1 MPLPPLHPSRLLPI
15 TLVTITCAVLGGC
28 GRKNDDGL
36 PKIGRASEID
46 CGGKLLIMPPPPDM
60 IRSDGIHS
68 EWDSKLANSLPPKQK
83 LLGFYATSED
93 RVRIERQAPPASDRD
108 CILHVR
114 DVDIDRNV
122 TSWGLGS
129 LEDDIDDEIDQ
140 VLKDVGMQLAKT
152 LSAGSVGEDDDDKAE
167 AGADAA
173 PPAALPA
180 KPSNASL
187 LGWFGETKHSFG
199 YTIGL
204 NIDKGEGGTARTLP
218 MVTSTVVALVNGRML
233 SFQATSS
240 EGGEAARAWT
250 EKTATTWSRLAI
262 GANKEYDAPSWIW
275 RGIKLALLV
284 ALIIGIVRGTRYL
297 IRMKKQVEEEVKEEE
312 RREAAYKDII

>member
-15 TLVTITCAVLGGC
+15 TLVTITCASLCAC
-28 GRKNDDGL
+28 GNRNDNGL

-46 CGGKLLIMPPPPDM
+46 CGGKLLIIPPPPDM
-60 IRSDGIHS
+60 IRSDGIHPA
-68 EWDSKLANSLPPKQK
+68 WDEKLAASLPSKQK
-83 LLGFYATSED
+83 LLGFYCTFED

-108 CILHVR
+108 CVLHIR
-114 DVDIDRNV
+114 EADINRNV

-152 LSAGSVGEDDDDKAE
+152 LSAGSLREDEDEDADVEVSPE
-167 AGADAA
+167 ALSASPG
-173 PPAALPA
+173 
-180 KPSNASL
+180 NASL

-204 NIDKGEGGTARTLP
+204 DIVRGEGGTARTLP
-218 MVTSTVVALVNGRML
+218 MVTSTAVALVNGRML

-240 EGGEAARAWT
+240 EGGEAARIWT
-250 EKTATTWSRLAI
+250 EKTATTWSHLAI
-262 GANKEYDAPSWIW
+262 AANKEYDAPSWIW
-275 RGIKLALLV
+275 RGIKIVLLV
-284 ALIIGIVRGTRYL
+284 ALLIGIVRGTRYL
-297 IRMKKQVEEEVKEEE
+297 IRMKKQVQEEVKEEE